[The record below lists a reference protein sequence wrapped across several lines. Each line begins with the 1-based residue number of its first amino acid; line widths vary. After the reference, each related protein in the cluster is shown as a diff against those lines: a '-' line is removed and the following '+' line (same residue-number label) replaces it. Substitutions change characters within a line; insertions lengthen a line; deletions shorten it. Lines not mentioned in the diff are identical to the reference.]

1 MLGVLGAVPVA
12 SGTAGI
18 LLGPGGLPG
27 AEPPGSTIDSEYRF
41 VNVFW
46 LAAGVM
52 LWWSLRQPEQ
62 RSTVTRLVF
71 GLASLGA
78 GPRLLSWART
88 GPPHLVFK
96 ATLVLE
102 LVVVPIVLS
111 WHACSG
117 EGTTPSAE
125 SRSAGQVV
133 ARIGLLAIAVRD
145 AGQRILGPHLPDG
158 QIAQQLLAH
167 PDQ

>member
-1 MLGVLGAVPVA
+1 MDDHPDGNRRTSSKRSLLVVLGVLGAVPVA

-18 LLGPGGLPG
+18 LLGPSGLPG
-27 AEPPGSTIDSEYRF
+27 AEPTDSTTDSEYRF

-46 LAAGVM
+46 LAAGIA

-62 RSTVTRLVF
+62 RSTVTRLIL

-88 GPPHLVFK
+88 GAPHPVFK

-102 LVVVPIVLS
+102 LVVVPIVLT
-111 WHACSG
+111 WHRRVFG
-117 EGTTPSAE
+117 RTNHTVG
-125 SRSAGQVV
+125 
-133 ARIGLLAIAVRD
+133 
-145 AGQRILGPHLPDG
+145 
-158 QIAQQLLAH
+158 
-167 PDQ
+167 